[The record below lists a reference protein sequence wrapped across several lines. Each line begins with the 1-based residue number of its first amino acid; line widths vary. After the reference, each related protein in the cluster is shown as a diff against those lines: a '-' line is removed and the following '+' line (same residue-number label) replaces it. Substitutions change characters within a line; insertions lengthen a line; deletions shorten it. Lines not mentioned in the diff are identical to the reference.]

1 MQIYVI
7 SIETENS
14 PRLMNFIGQSFFKDP
29 TVNYQK
35 IGIKGADLTT
45 KDYFELA
52 VKGRSQSL
60 SPGEVGCTLSHI
72 EALKQFLVS
81 GDDYALILEDDAI
94 LPQKLTLAN
103 LENEVKAVNLPSN
116 IILSLGGIQ
125 MKECRKVRGV
135 YKETLF
141 FKKTVLEVVPDFYHR
156 VCYTVAYIVDQAM
169 AQTLINYHSMLR
181 RADDWSYLFDFDSNA
196 HIYMTYLVDHPV
208 IEAGEKN
215 QQLSTI
221 EAERELKKDLAQS
234 QFGANIRRNFAKILY
249 KKYKIDG

>member
-7 SIETENS
+7 SIEAENS
-14 PRLMNFIGQSFFKDP
+14 PRLIKFIEQPFFKD
-29 TVNYQK
+29 TAVNYQK
-35 IGIKGADLTT
+35 IGIKGADLAT

-52 VKGRSQSL
+52 VKGRSQPL
-60 SPGEVGCTLSHI
+60 SPGEVGCTLSHL
-72 EALKQFLVS
+72 EALKQFLAS

-94 LPQKLTLAN
+94 LPPKLTLAN
-103 LENEVKAVNLPSN
+103 LENEVEAIDLPGN

-181 RADDWSYLFDFDSNA
+181 RADDWSYLFDFNRNA
-196 HIYMTYLVDHPV
+196 SIYMTYIVDHPV
-208 IEAGEKN
+208 IEVGERN
-215 QQLSTI
+215 LELSTI
-221 EAERELKKDLAQS
+221 EAERESKKDLAQS
-234 QFGANIRRNFAKILY
+234 QFGASFRRNLAKILY